1 MDRFGELLRFYRL
14 QSVDMEL
21 GKKLTQERLGQ
32 LLGDELGDAGYSG
45 AAISDWERNKS
56 QIHKDHRAVLL
67 SLIKVLFGCGGL
79 KTRQEANAM
88 LLAGNYRPL
97 DEKERN
103 SIFGNQPEIPQAPFQ
118 LNGNW
123 RMLKVFF
130 DDAILRS
137 KDEIQKLISESKSN
151 PPNHWTQTL
160 LTLLGWPFKQWTSE
174 QVAKTVVWIT
184 IWFLTWRLTFP
195 LIHWPFDNP
204 IRAFQAT
211 IAYICGAIIIPLFIG
226 GLTRTAGDRFWQQQ
240 DLANAGVLRLY
251 THQGAFLG
259 FAIGYFSIF
268 VLALLCH
275 YLLLGSLSIT
285 IWMFASIWPVLLG
298 YAAARQVP
306 FNLWRAYG
314 ALRLKDGWIFFFAIF
329 SGPLWGC
336 FFFNYYPMLLSDTVG
351 PMLLLFSIG
360 ILSGW
365 VAWKQRRGE
374 AKETPIFK
382 KTDD

>member
-14 QSVDMEL
+14 QSMDMEL

-67 SLIKVLFGCGGL
+67 SLIKVLFDCGGL

-151 PPNHWTQTL
+151 PQNHWTQTL

-268 VLALLCH
+268 GLALFCH

-336 FFFNYYPMLLSDTVG
+336 FFLNYYPMLLSDTVG

-374 AKETPIFK
+374 AKETPVFK